1 MSGAAEDLI
10 HELGRTLD
18 AANAYLERLMAEE
31 GIDGLV
37 PSHGD
42 ILFELYGN
50 EPASMQ
56 QLAAACGRDP
66 STVTALVKKLA
77 AAGYVSVERC
87 PTDGRSKW
95 VRLTEE
101 GRGLR
106 PAFERISACL
116 RQVQSAGVSS
126 AELAEV
132 KRVLGIM
139 RNDFEEA

>member
-1 MSGAAEDLI
+1 MSGAAEDLV

-18 AANAYLERLMAEE
+18 AANACLERLMEAE
-31 GIDGLV
+31 GVHGLV

-42 ILFELYGN
+42 ILFALYGE

-56 QLAAACGRDP
+56 RLAAACGRDP

-95 VRLTEE
+95 VRLTDE
-101 GRGLR
+101 GRALQ
-106 PAFERISACL
+106 PKFQRISAHL
-116 RQVQSAGVSS
+116 RQAQSEGVSS
-126 AELAEV
+126 AELAEA

-139 RNDFEEA
+139 RTNFEEA